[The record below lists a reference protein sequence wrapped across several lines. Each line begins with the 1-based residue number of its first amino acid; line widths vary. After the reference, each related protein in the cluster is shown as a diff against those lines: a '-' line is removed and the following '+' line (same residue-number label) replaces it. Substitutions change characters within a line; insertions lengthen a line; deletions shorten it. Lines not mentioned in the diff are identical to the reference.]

1 MPSLRAA
8 LRGAVNG
15 VEKLIFEKEKFDFP
29 RPKFFKL
36 LNQMKGNSTDNCDF
50 FFQSS

>member
-15 VEKLIFEKEKFDFP
+15 VEKLIFETEKFDFP
-29 RPKFFKL
+29 RSKFLKL
-36 LNQMKGNSTDNCDF
+36 LNQMKGNSIDNCNF
-50 FFQSS
+50 F